1 MFAEIDDNLI
11 ININHVVKVT
21 SPEHFD
27 HYEVH
32 LMTNE
37 VIKLSPEQFS
47 TFQGYTDKQFLAYE
61 TFFKIEESVAQ
72 IEAFR

>member
-1 MFAEIDDNLI
+1 MFAEIDDNLL
-11 ININHVVKVT
+11 INVNNVVKVV

-32 LMTNE
+32 LITKE

-47 TFQGYTDKQFLAYE
+47 TFQGYTDRQSLAYE
-61 TFFKIEESVAQ
+61 TFFKIQESVAQ

>member
-47 TFQGYTDKQFLAYE
+47 TFQSYTDKQFLAY
-61 TFFKIEESVAQ
+61 KALPKLRWSIAA